1 MAGTIGVPEL
11 AILAFIGILFFGSQR
26 IPALFRSMGRA
37 KGEFQQGLR
46 EGLVGGTE
54 SEMDLD
60 RGGKTEAASEEQLF
74 PNQADFRSAVTAFI

>member
-26 IPALFRSMGRA
+26 IPALFRSLGRA

-46 EGLVGGTE
+46 EGLIGATE
-54 SEMDLD
+54 TEMDLD
-60 RGGKTEAASEEQLF
+60 RGGKTEAASEE
-74 PNQADFRSAVTAFI
+74 

>member
-46 EGLVGGTE
+46 EGLVGATE
-54 SEMDLD
+54 TEQDLD
-60 RGGKTEAASEEQLF
+60 RGGMTEAASEE
-74 PNQADFRSAVTAFI
+74 

>member
-46 EGLVGGTE
+46 EGLVGATE
-54 SEMDLD
+54 TRWIL
-60 RGGKTEAASEEQLF
+60 TEATGPEPL
-74 PNQADFRSAVTAFI
+74 PR